1 MKQQTIKSLWR
12 SAPFWKTT
20 SGIKTDG
27 LPEADRVTGARRD
40 RVLSSN
46 CRILSTRE
54 GFGGVGWVLL
64 PCTSGGVA
72 RNGVDNGYVCFSS
85 KEGEGEFET
94 PVLGLE
100 GRFEALFVWRGELG
114 LGGRVV
120 RFSIVGFVS
129 VVVTDLGRSDLV
141 SETEEG
147 STQSISVSVGET
159 SRLTVEGEVV
169 KRALVLEEGEA
180 KARAV
185 GLFGEREG

>member
-12 SAPFWKTT
+12 SAPFWKTA
-20 SGIKTDG
+20 SGIRTEG

-46 CRILSTRE
+46 RRILSTRE

-64 PCTSGGVA
+64 PCARGGESRIGA
-72 RNGVDNGYVCFSS
+72 DGGSVCFSG
-85 KEGEGEFET
+85 KEGKGEFES
-94 PVLGLE
+94 PVFGLE
-100 GRFEALFVWRGELG
+100 GRFEALFVWRGELD

-120 RFSIVGFVS
+120 KFSVEGFES
-129 VVVTDLGRSDLV
+129 AVVTDLGRSDLV

-147 STQSISVSVGET
+147 STQSISISVGED
-159 SRLTVEGEVV
+159 SRLAVEGEVIE
-169 KRALVLEEGEA
+169 RALVLEEGEA

-185 GLFGEREG
+185 GLFGERGG